1 MHTLKNDWLQIQVK
15 SVGAELCAISAVKNN
30 KTFLW
35 HADPNIWGSHAPN
48 LFPIIGCMKDDSY
61 IYNNRTYTMTKHGF
75 VRHNKDIKVKNQ
87 TKNQL
92 RFVLRSNERLYKM
105 YPFLFEFEIS
115 YILKENLLT
124 VNHNVK
130 NTDDKTLY
138 FSLGGH
144 PAFTCPLNAS
154 DAYTDYYLE
163 FNEIENSPS
172 HLLNLNT
179 GLVTDRTKPILK
191 NTNKIALHEDLFNED
206 ALIFKDL
213 KSRKVDLKH
222 KTKGRVL
229 SVAFEDFPYLGIWAK
244 PNAPYVCIE
253 PWLGIADSEH
263 TNQKLEE
270 KEGIIALASKAEF
283 NASYSIEIDKKH
295 LV

>member
-1 MHTLKNDWLQIQVK
+1 MHIIKNDLLQIK
-15 SVGAELCAISAVKNN
+15 IKPVGAELCGISAVKNTN
-30 KTFLW
+30 EFLW
-35 HADPNIWGSHAPN
+35 HADPKVWGSHAPN
-48 LFPIIGCMKDDSY
+48 LFPIIGSMKNDSY
-61 IYNNRTYTMTKHGF
+61 LYNRSTFNMPKHGF
-75 VRHNKDIKVKNQ
+75 LRHNKDVKLKLQTENQ
-87 TKNQL
+87 IT
-92 RFVLRSNERLYKM
+92 FVLRSNESLYKM

-115 YILKENLLT
+115 YGLSDNLLT

-130 NTDDKTLY
+130 NIDDKPLY

-144 PAFTCPLNAS
+144 PAFNCPLHEDEN
-154 DAYTDYYLE
+154 YRDYYLE

-172 HLLNLNT
+172 HLLNLDT
-179 GLVTDRTKPILK
+179 GLVTNQTKPIFK
-191 NTNKIALHEDLFNED
+191 NNKKIALHGDLFNED

-229 SVAFEDFPYLGIWAK
+229 SVEFKDFPYLGIWAK
-244 PNAPYVCIE
+244 PHAPYVCIE
-253 PWLGIADSEH
+253 PWLGIADSED

-270 KEGIIALASKAEF
+270 KEGIIALEAKAVF
-283 NASYSIEIDKKH
+283 SASYSIEIDKKH